1 MPPARDLVISHVQG
15 IVAEVAITEAVVRAQ
30 IAVGGARIHVKR
42 DVEIPVREVVKVVAK
57 QHVLEIVKPVAK
69 SRVIRGVK
77 ELVRVCV
84 VVVAIV
90 AWELVAQR
98 AWERVWERA

>member
-1 MPPARDLVISHVQG
+1 MLLAKIAAMPPARVLVIFHVQG
-15 IVAEVAITEAVVRAQ
+15 IVAEVTITEAVVRAQ

-42 DVEIPVREVVKVVAK
+42 GVEIPVREVVKVVAK
-57 QHVLEIVKPVAK
+57 QHALEIVKPAAK

-77 ELVRVCV
+77 EHVRVCV

-90 AWELVAQR
+90 AWE
-98 AWERVWERA
+98 RVRERA